1 MSRNTKIFLLV
12 FSVFLVAITGIAIFY
27 RNSNKTVN
35 ESQII
40 VENGQKIPNLS
51 KEDIDNQN
59 MVTKGVSLSDT
70 YAINGL
76 TYEYEKTE
84 INDIEVNLVKVAG
97 LNNDNVEETINTELK
112 ERIKKI
118 LDSNN
123 FKNNSDESAYVTT
136 SVEANFSDI
145 LSIKIFVKFSD
156 SYNKCYGLNYR
167 LDTGERLKISDLF
180 VYNAPKKNIISEAAY
195 KSFALNYY
203 TEEGMSNDFYTN
215 IEGDVLEF
223 LIDYNNGKI
232 TEFAFTP
239 FTIELYR
246 EGKTVIIDMVD
257 YYQYI
262 SIYRAFVSS
271 SSLYESTTGLAQKI
285 PVFMTRPDCLYD
297 LYEKVNDTC
306 ILDVIIYTDENLSE
320 AEKKT
325 VANYRKDL
333 VSRLTTVKSEKGVY
347 YTNYIKVSRSVEN
360 GEKILI
366 FEESECFASCEE
378 NLFVENIYNP
388 IMSAERDKNNI
399 DFDRSKIYFLD
410 EDMLISNI
418 GIKKYSV
425 KTAEEIKEVEEREEE
440 EEDSEEN
447 NEDEENENHT
457 EENSNTVSPTPGTEN
472 PEEDEGDSLS
482 DVPAVN
488 ITTEV
493 IF

>member
-1 MSRNTKIFLLV
+1 MSRNTKIFLVV
-12 FSVFLVAITGIAIFY
+12 FSIFLGVITVAAIFY
-27 RNSNKTVN
+27 KNSNKTIN

-40 VENGQKIPNLS
+40 IESGQKIPNLS
-51 KEDIDNQN
+51 KENINNQN
-59 MVTKGVSLSDT
+59 MVTKGVSLNDT
-70 YAINGL
+70 YAVNGL
-76 TYEYEKTE
+76 KYEYEKTE
-84 INDIEVNLVKVAG
+84 INDIEVNLLKVSG

-136 SVEANFSDI
+136 SVESNFSDV
-145 LSIKIFVKFSD
+145 LSIKIFVKFSE

-246 EGKTVIIDMVD
+246 EGKTVVIDMID

-262 SIYRAFVSS
+262 SIYCAFVSS
-271 SSLYESTTGLAQKI
+271 SGLYEFTTGLAQKI
-285 PVFMTRPDCLYD
+285 PVFMTRPDCMYD

-306 ILDVIIYTDENLSE
+306 VLDVIIYTDEE
-320 AEKKT
+320 FTDAEKKT
-325 VANYRKDL
+325 IANYRKDL
-333 VSRLTTVKSEKGVY
+333 VSRLSGVKTEKGVY
-347 YTNYIKVSRSVEN
+347 YSNYIKVSKSVEN

-366 FEESECFASCEE
+366 FEENECFASCEE
-378 NLFVENIYNP
+378 NLFEDNIYNP
-388 IMSAERDKNNI
+388 IMSAERNKNNI

-410 EDMLISNI
+410 ENMLISSM

-425 KTAEEIKEVEEREEE
+425 KTTEEIKEVEENPEDEE
-440 EEDSEEN
+440 EEDNNGDEEENQVDNSVIPSPTIIPSPEDSEEG
-447 NEDEENENHT
+447 ES
-457 EENSNTVSPTPGTEN
+457 NSAN
-472 PEEDEGDSLS
+472 

>member
-1 MSRNTKIFLLV
+1 MSRNTKIFLVV
-12 FSVFLVAITGIAIFY
+12 FSIFLGVITVAAIFY
-27 RNSNKTVN
+27 KNSNKTIN

-40 VENGQKIPNLS
+40 VESGQKIPNLS
-51 KEDIDNQN
+51 KENINNQN
-59 MVTKGVSLSDT
+59 MVTKGVSLNDT
-70 YAINGL
+70 YAVNGL
-76 TYEYEKTE
+76 KYEYEKTE
-84 INDIEVNLVKVAG
+84 INDIEVNLLKVSG

-136 SVEANFSDI
+136 SVESNFSDV
-145 LSIKIFVKFSD
+145 LSIKIFVKFSE

-246 EGKTVIIDMVD
+246 EGKTVVIDMID

-262 SIYRAFVSS
+262 SIYCAFVSS
-271 SSLYESTTGLAQKI
+271 SGLYESTTGLAQKI
-285 PVFMTRPDCLYD
+285 PVFMTRPDCMYD

-306 ILDVIIYTDENLSE
+306 VLDVIIYTDEE
-320 AEKKT
+320 FTDAEKKT
-325 VANYRKDL
+325 IANYRKDL
-333 VSRLTTVKSEKGVY
+333 VSRLSGVKAEKGVY
-347 YTNYIKVSRSVEN
+347 YSNYIKVSKSIEN

-366 FEESECFASCEE
+366 FEENECFTSCEE
-378 NLFVENIYNP
+378 NLFEDNIYNP
-388 IMSAERDKNNI
+388 IMSAERNKNNI

-410 EDMLISNI
+410 ENMLISSM

-425 KTAEEIKEVEEREEE
+425 KTTEEIKEIEENPEDEE
-440 EEDSEEN
+440 EEDN
-447 NEDEENENHT
+447 NGDEEENEVD
-457 EENSNTVSPTPGTEN
+457 NSVIPSPTIIPS
-472 PEEDEGDSLS
+472 PEDSEEGESNS
-482 DVPAVN
+482 ANDVPAVN